1 MSDTAVQTPDSA
13 LAQPAKHKPL
23 VFSGVQP
30 TGNLHLGN
38 YLGAIRN
45 WVPMQEEMPCIF
57 CVVDMHAITAS
68 FEPDLA
74 DKTRE
79 IAAAYIAS
87 GIDPERSIV
96 FAQSRVPAH
105 AELAWIFNCIA
116 RIGWLDRMTQFKEK
130 AGKNKERSSAG
141 LYVYPVLMAADIL
154 AYKATHVPVGE
165 DQKQHLELARDIAQ
179 KFNNDLNEPGW
190 FPQPEPMILGPTPR
204 VMSLRDGKAKMSKS
218 EPSDLSRINLKDSN
232 DEIATKIRKA
242 RTDPEPIGGS
252 MAEIDA
258 RPEASNLIGIYAALA
273 GTEKEKVLAQFDG
286 AQFSGFKNELAEL
299 LVSTIGPI
307 RDRMDHMLK
316 DKAEIDRILSR
327 GAERA
332 DAIAAPILAE
342 TKRIVGFL

>member
-1 MSDTAVQTPDSA
+1 MSDTAVHTPDA
-13 LAQPAKHKPL
+13 LTLAHKPL

-45 WVPMQEEMPCIF
+45 WVPMQDEMPCIF
-57 CVVDMHAITAS
+57 CVVDMHAITVT

-116 RIGWLDRMTQFKEK
+116 RLGWLDRMTQFKEK

-179 KFNNDLNEPGW
+179 KFNNDLNAPGY

-218 EPSDLSRINLKDSN
+218 DASDLSRINLKDSN
-232 DEIATKIRKA
+232 DEIAAKIRKA
-242 RTDPEPIGGS
+242 RTDPEPIGGT

-286 AQFSGFKNELAEL
+286 AQFSAFKNDLAEL
-299 LVSTIGPI
+299 LVATIGPI
-307 RDRMDHMLK
+307 RDRMDQMLT
-316 DKAEIDRILSR
+316 DKAEIDRILNR